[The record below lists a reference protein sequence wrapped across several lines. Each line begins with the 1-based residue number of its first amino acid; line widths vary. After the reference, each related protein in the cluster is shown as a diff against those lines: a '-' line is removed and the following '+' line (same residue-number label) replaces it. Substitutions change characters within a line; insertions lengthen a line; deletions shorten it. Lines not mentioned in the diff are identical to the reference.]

1 MILDEPLL
9 SKNSWK
15 QFNEWT
21 NEQMKQKTSVHLF
34 ERQIGKRQLK
44 LNTKLS

>member
-1 MILDEPLL
+1 MNPSYQRTAE
-9 SKNSWK
+9 NSLM
-15 QFNEWT
+15 